1 MAVGPRAASGQAP
14 GGAWA
19 GPGRALGS
27 GQIHVP
33 RGMSE
38 WAGNKPCE
46 KLGEKPGGKLGEK
59 LGGFV
64 GGFVNAIPL
73 RRDSRTKSTTKIHW
87 KIHLGNQGRISL
99 TNPTNEMAYNSI
111 PGVGLQPKPG
121 ARARSLP
128 RPRPGSALDPPGAHG
143 PSKSKLGHASRLELN
158 PQNQ

>member
-1 MAVGPRAASGQAP
+1 MSFGSWADPGGALAVGPRAASGQAP

-33 RGMSE
+33 RGVSE

-59 LGGFV
+59 LGGFC

-73 RRDSRTKSTTKIHW
+73 RRDSPTKSTKNPLEKFTSKIRVGFRLQ
-87 KIHLGNQGRISL
+87 IR
-99 TNPTNEMAYNSI
+99 PT
-111 PGVGLQPKPG
+111 
-121 ARARSLP
+121 R
-128 RPRPGSALDPPGAHG
+128 
-143 PSKSKLGHASRLELN
+143 
-158 PQNQ
+158 

>member
-1 MAVGPRAASGQAP
+1 
-14 GGAWA
+14 
-19 GPGRALGS
+19 
-27 GQIHVP
+27 
-33 RGMSE
+33 MSE

-59 LGGFV
+59 LGEKLGGFV

-73 RRDSRTKSTTKIHW
+73 RKDSPKKIHKKINW
-87 KIHLGNQGRISL
+87 KIQLGNQGRILL

-128 RPRPGSALDPPGAHG
+128 
-143 PSKSKLGHASRLELN
+143 
-158 PQNQ
+158 